1 MMPRSEEEW
10 DAHYD
15 SGAAEYYEARNEEA
29 REELAQLRGRI
40 AMELE
45 AINRHIAVTPK
56 DSKWWM
62 WSHGVKDALE
72 GLLEGTSIAGGDEQ
86 GPLYLES
93 CEAKY
98 ISTPTL
104 ACNWLRLKGGLFD
117 SVKIPIDAAT
127 GTLLDGQRV
136 TVTVTTKEEDG
147 GPEDH

>member
-1 MMPRSEEEW
+1 MSKLVEHLNR
-10 DAHYD
+10 
-15 SGAAEYYEARNEEA
+15 
-29 REELAQLRGRI
+29 
-40 AMELE
+40 ELE
-45 AINRHIAVTPK
+45 AINRHIAVTPR

-72 GLLEGTSIAGGDEQ
+72 AILEGTSIARNDEQ
-86 GPLYLES
+86 GPLYLEG

-117 SVKIPIDAAT
+117 SVKIPVDAAT

-136 TVTVTTKEEDG
+136 TIAVRRSDG
-147 GPEDH
+147 